1 MFNVHRESV
10 PTRMSCLLPS
20 RPRVEKVHSD
30 VSRVVPGQEGST
42 YQESQDLEE
51 AHECLAKKRED
62 GKAHVLAELSRSIP
76 VDRCCRESRSA
87 ARHCR
92 GCLPGRAQHPT
103 QLRPLRVA
111 TWALSKQKHFLGFI
125 RFPRG

>member
-1 MFNVHRESV
+1 MFNVRHESV

-42 YQESQDLEE
+42 YQESRDLEE

-62 GKAHVLAELSRSIP
+62 GKAHVLAELSRSIS

-92 GCLPGRAQHPT
+92 GCLPGACAAPNAVKAPSCGHVGSFQAEALLRMHP
-103 QLRPLRVA
+103 
-111 TWALSKQKHFLGFI
+111 
-125 RFPRG
+125 FP